1 MPLGTL
7 ANKVSKREELLK
19 ERVVSGNGAPSHTP
33 EVAAQDYYD
42 VDNLTKLYVWR
53 KGAWS
58 TVITLV

>member
-7 ANKVSKREELLK
+7 ANKVSKREELRK

>member
-1 MPLGTL
+1 MPLGTI
-7 ANKVSKREELLK
+7 ANTVSTREELLK
-19 ERVVSGNGAPSHTP
+19 KSVTSGKGVPAHTP

-58 TVITLV
+58 TVIALV